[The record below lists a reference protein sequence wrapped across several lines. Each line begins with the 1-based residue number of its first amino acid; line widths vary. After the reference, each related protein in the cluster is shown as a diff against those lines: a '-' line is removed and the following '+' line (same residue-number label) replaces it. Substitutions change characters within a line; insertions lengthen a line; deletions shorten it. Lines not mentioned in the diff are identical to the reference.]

1 MKGMTRTLALMATVA
16 LLLVAAPNLYAQMRG
31 GGGGQRGSQGMGPGN
46 GQQGQMGGRQGGGIG
61 GQQGQM
67 GGPQGGT
74 GRGPMGGG
82 MGSGP
87 GMGREMETPMGR
99 MERANRMRSENAECA
114 NRELNDHPQ
123 MATRLNTTANDLRA
137 GYQAALAS
145 NPSLKFGQYVAA
157 TRLEANLGATNP
169 NITRDAI
176 LAGLA
181 DGKSIGQTLR
191 DFGLNKHEAQQAKK
205 RAEREFKEAKRS

>member
-31 GGGGQRGSQGMGPGN
+31 GGGGQRGSQGMGTP
-46 GQQGQMGGRQGGGIG
+46 RG

-67 GGPQGGT
+67 GGQQGG
-74 GRGPMGGG
+74 MGGQQGSMGGQGQMGGQRG

-87 GMGREMETPMGR
+87 RMDGGMETPM
-99 MERANRMRSENAECA
+99 ERSNRMRTENAQCA

-123 MATRLNTTANDLRA
+123 MATRLNTNADELRA
-137 GYQAALAS
+137 GYQAALAN

-157 TRLEANLGATNP
+157 TRLAANLGDTNP

-176 LAGLA
+176 LSGLA
-181 DGKSIGQTLR
+181 EGKSIGQTLQ
-191 DFGLNKHEAQQAKK
+191 DLGFTKHEAQEAKK
-205 RAEREFKEAKRS
+205 RAEREIKEARKS